1 MMNLKLI
8 KMKNTTYLNN
18 KLTLLLILFAGTIC
32 QAQIDSTPIERAKV
46 HHIEPLFLDLVR
58 DLGARKGEKEFN
70 VGADF
75 VNTTTYSQ
83 YDVLAEY
90 EFAPIDRLGLEI
102 ETDFSFYNQISDV
115 EEIPQ
120 NKLDNIRIA
129 AQYSFYVSPKYN
141 TTVALGYT
149 QVVKFIDFENSNNN
163 QLVTGLQ
170 YIPSIIA
177 AKRWGD
183 QFHTLLLAGPILKHT
198 LDTEFTDVDWQFNT
212 SVDYEIPNS
221 SHFIGIEFNKKIVD
235 SEFRMTMRPQGKIQI
250 NEGLAIGL
258 VAGFPITK
266 SQQKFSSFF
275 RVIYEL

>member
-1 MMNLKLI
+1 M
-8 KMKNTTYLNN
+8 YLNN
-18 KLTLLLILFAGTIC
+18 KFTLLLALFVSGIVH
-32 QAQIDSTPIERAKV
+32 AQIEETPPKRAKV
-46 HHIEPLFLDLVR
+46 HHVEPLFLDLVR

-102 ETDFSFYNQISDV
+102 ETDFSFYKQISDV
-115 EEIPQ
+115 EDIPK
-120 NKLDNIRIA
+120 NKFDNLRLS

-141 TTVALGYT
+141 TTFALGYT
-149 QVVKFIDFENSNNN
+149 QVIKFIDFENSNND
-163 QLVTGLQ
+163 QLITGLQ
-170 YIPSIIA
+170 YIPFIVA
-177 AKRWGD
+177 AKRWGS
-183 QFHTLLLAGPILKHT
+183 QFHTLILAGPILKHAFNT
-198 LDTEFTDVDWQFNT
+198 DFTDVDWQFNT

-235 SEFRMTMRPQGKIQI
+235 SEFRMTMRPQAKIQI